1 MKKLFFAF
9 LLLSLFNSF
18 VFAADNSD
26 KINSSM
32 NNDDSLKSTVT
43 YNKYKKDPKLIKI
56 TNTKPVSKDSYNKK
70 LASDN
75 TIYSTYKKQLVDEQK
90 ELYVILDK
98 LIRAN
103 KLQFQNWRVGVQAE
117 TEDINASAG
126 SANLIYINSSL
137 YDSLYN
143 NKDALAFVVAHEL
156 SHLILKHGKTS
167 YENYY
172 KIKQLEEQISRYQ
185 AGARYE
191 NAMGRMD
198 SALGN
203 YGSSAGSAVVSTA
216 YLISGAVANANVKKL
231 YEENRKLEYEADSEA
246 LTLMTRAGYNPY
258 RANDSMEFLSA
269 LPGVYTEKSS
279 HPETQQRISAINT
292 EISLLDIDELKNQGM
307 NNIYNSKPLKIRKSS
322 DKKTFVIVG
331 EGSLKNNYV
340 YDTKENKYIKKAYV
354 EYLNNQFTDAKLN
367 FVNAVVINPKN
378 DIPCLYLSYISE
390 LEYHNND
397 NKKSL
402 KHARRWAKKSLKN
415 NPDNKYAQ
423 KQLDDIN
430 KIMENLKAEAKNED
444 K

>member
-156 SHLILKHGKTS
+156 SHLIH
-167 YENYY
+167 
-172 KIKQLEEQISRYQ
+172 
-185 AGARYE
+185 
-191 NAMGRMD
+191 
-198 SALGN
+198 
-203 YGSSAGSAVVSTA
+203 
-216 YLISGAVANANVKKL
+216 ANHSPRFWTLV
-231 YEENRKLEYEADSEA
+231 EENMKDYKKYRKE
-246 LTLMTRAGYNPY
+246 MK
-258 RANDSMEFLSA
+258 EF
-269 LPGVYTEKSS
+269 
-279 HPETQQRISAINT
+279 
-292 EISLLDIDELKNQGM
+292 
-307 NNIYNSKPLKIRKSS
+307 
-322 DKKTFVIVG
+322 
-331 EGSLKNNYV
+331 
-340 YDTKENKYIKKAYV
+340 
-354 EYLNNQFTDAKLN
+354 
-367 FVNAVVINPKN
+367 
-378 DIPCLYLSYISE
+378 
-390 LEYHNND
+390 
-397 NKKSL
+397 
-402 KHARRWAKKSLKN
+402 
-415 NPDNKYAQ
+415 
-423 KQLDDIN
+423 
-430 KIMENLKAEAKNED
+430 
-444 K
+444 